1 MQLTNLSRFVGSSG
15 RSVIDQAE
23 RIDEIS
29 DNLTDTLHGLNRE
42 YPGLEKNPQKTH
54 AHEDE
59 IHNMAELYAKLSMKI
74 FTRSSNQK
82 EKRPYWRS
90 KTEGYCEA
98 A

>member
-42 YPGLEKNPQKTH
+42 YPGFEK
-54 AHEDE
+54 
-59 IHNMAELYAKLSMKI
+59 
-74 FTRSSNQK
+74 SSENTCP
-82 EKRPYWRS
+82 RR
-90 KTEGYCEA
+90 
-98 A
+98 